1 MHFCCCFKVINSSSK
16 VEATLHNSG
25 VAKITQLEGVWLG
38 SGGRA
43 PALGD
48 FCNFSIKITHF
59 YADFGQ
65 NSYFKAVTYQL
76 KAFKISLNVLN
87 RINEVQVL

>member
-1 MHFCCCFKVINSSSK
+1 MGDFGGGLGAESPAA
-16 VEATLHNSG
+16 EAIGCLE
-25 VAKITQLEGVWLG
+25 AKP
-38 SGGRA
+38 

-48 FCNFSIKITHF
+48 FCNFSIKITLF
-59 YADFGQ
+59 YAYFGL
-65 NSYFKAVTYQL
+65 NSYFKAITRQF